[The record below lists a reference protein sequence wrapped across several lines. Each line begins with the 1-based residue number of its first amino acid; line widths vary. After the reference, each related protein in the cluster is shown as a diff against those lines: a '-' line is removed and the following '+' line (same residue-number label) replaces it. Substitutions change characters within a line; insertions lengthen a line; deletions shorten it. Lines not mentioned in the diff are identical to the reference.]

1 MGVWKYIDAD
11 SRIPYC
17 RDGSERGDGYLNVA
31 GIMDKILKMIMAV
44 TEAKA

>member
-1 MGVWKYIDAD
+1 MWGCGNVLMLILEYD
-11 SRIPYC
+11 